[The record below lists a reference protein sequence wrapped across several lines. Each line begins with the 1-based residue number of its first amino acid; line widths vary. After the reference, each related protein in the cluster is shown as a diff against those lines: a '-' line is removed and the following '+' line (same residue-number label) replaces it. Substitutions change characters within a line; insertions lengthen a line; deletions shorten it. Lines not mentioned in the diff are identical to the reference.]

1 MRAVFQIA
9 IMVASLM
16 ATVSRVSLADPMAK
30 IAKLGA
36 RQHYEKGNKLY
47 KLGAFDEA
55 IAEYKAGALI
65 EPAPQFDYNLAQA
78 NRQAGH
84 YREALWHYD
93 RFLVTGQP
101 TGELR
106 DSVIIYME
114 QMRAQLES
122 KGKATSPPEPTQ
134 SASGPP
140 SRPVRHDEATH
151 GHHDWL
157 GLTVTAAGTIGLGT
171 AGYLFLRASQL
182 NDQVD
187 RELVQQ
193 QRIQL
198 RDSAHTR
205 VVAGTITASVGAVA
219 VIVGLVRLALHHDEP
234 SSAAAWWITPTSDGM
249 MVWSRF

>member
-1 MRAVFQIA
+1 MRAVFHVA
-9 IMVASLM
+9 IMVTALI
-16 ATVSRVSLADPMAK
+16 ATVSRVSVADPTTK
-30 IAKLGA
+30 IAKPEA

-114 QMRAQLES
+114 QMRAQLENRE
-122 KGKATSPPEPTQ
+122 KATPPPEPAP

-140 SRPVRHDEATH
+140 SRPVQHDEATH

-157 GLTVTAAGTIGLGT
+157 GLTVTAAGTVGLGT
-171 AGYLFLRASQL
+171 AGYLFLRASRL

-187 RELVQQ
+187 GELDQQ
-193 QRIQL
+193 QRNQL

-219 VIVGLVRLALHHDEP
+219 IIAGLVRLALHRDET
-234 SSAAAWWITPTSDGM
+234 SSAAAWEITPTRDGM